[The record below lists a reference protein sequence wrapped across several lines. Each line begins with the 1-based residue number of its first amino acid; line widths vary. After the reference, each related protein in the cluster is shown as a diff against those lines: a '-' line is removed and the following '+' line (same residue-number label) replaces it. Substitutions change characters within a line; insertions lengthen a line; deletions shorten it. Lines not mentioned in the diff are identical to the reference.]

1 MKTSL
6 EEAAEEQK
14 LPRVAKRKQFDHRV
28 PGEGD
33 GDGDGDGDGTWRP
46 LRPRCL
52 GRGEAGGRSRATA
65 MVRMVSSIWDWG
77 ERLKQ

>member
-1 MKTSL
+1 MLMTVMRR
-6 EEAAEEQK
+6 EDE
-14 LPRVAKRKQFDHRV
+14 
-28 PGEGD
+28 GEDD
-33 GDGDGDGDGTWRP
+33 GDGDGDDGNDTWRP

-77 ERLKQ
+77 ESVKE